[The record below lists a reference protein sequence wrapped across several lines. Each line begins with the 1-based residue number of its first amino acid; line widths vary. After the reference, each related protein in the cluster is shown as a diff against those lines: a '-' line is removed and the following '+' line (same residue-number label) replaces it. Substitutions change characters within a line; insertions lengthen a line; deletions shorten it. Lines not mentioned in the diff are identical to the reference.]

1 MNESANIN
9 MEMAKIVIQM
19 LEFKNEIE
27 LLEAK
32 LKQAQ
37 KELTKAYSKYKTLV
51 RKSKEIP
58 SKYNQDNNFSCSICI
73 SPYRLQ
79 IVPHIVPIC
88 IL

>member
-58 SKYNQDNNFSCSICI
+58 SKYNQDNNFSS
-73 SPYRLQ
+73 
-79 IVPHIVPIC
+79 V
-88 IL
+88 

>member
-37 KELTKAYSKYKTLV
+37 KELTKPT
-51 RKSKEIP
+51 
-58 SKYNQDNNFSCSICI
+58 QSIK
-73 SPYRLQ
+73 PL
-79 IVPHIVPIC
+79 
-88 IL
+88 